1 MPAASLF
8 APPLFV
14 LLWSSAF
21 VGAKFG
27 LPHAEPLTFL
37 ALRFAMV
44 TLLFAAIAAVLR
56 APWPASWRD
65 AGHIAIVGFLVQGV
79 YLGGVFVAIHR
90 GVPAGL
96 AALIV
101 GLQPI
106 LTALL
111 AGRMLGARVSG
122 RQWVGLAFGLAGV
135 ALVLGERL
143 EIMTLDPLGLAT
155 CVCGLIAISI
165 GTLHQKRFASAMNVA
180 TGSAIQNLTAAAATL
195 AGALAFET
203 MAVTW
208 TPAFSL
214 SLAWLTVV
222 VSIGA
227 FSLLMVMI
235 RLGEAVKVVSLF
247 YLVPPTTA
255 LLAWLA
261 FDERIGTIGAA
272 GIAVTALGVAL
283 VVRPP
288 RPAGME
294 RAGTKQAGTKQA
306 GRSGNLR

>member
-1 MPAASLF
+1 MTFLPYL
-8 APPLFV
+8 APPVFV

-37 ALRFAMV
+37 AIRFALV
-44 TLLFAAIAAVLR
+44 TVLFAFIARALS
-56 APWPASWRD
+56 APWPTSWRQT
-65 AGHIAIVGFLVQGV
+65 GHIAVVGALVQGV

-90 GVPAGL
+90 GVPASL

-111 AGRMLGARVSG
+111 AGRLLGERTSA
-122 RQWVGLAFGLAGV
+122 RQWLGLGLGLAGV
-135 ALVLGERL
+135 AVVLGERM
-143 EIMTLDPLGLAT
+143 EASPIDRIGLAT
-155 CVCGLIAISI
+155 CVAGLIAMSL
-165 GTLHQKRFASAMNVA
+165 GTLHQKRFASSMNVA
-180 TGSAIQNLTAAAATL
+180 TGSAVQNITAAALTFI
-195 AGALAFET
+195 GALALEDLR
-203 MAVTW
+203 VEW
-208 TPAFSL
+208 VPAFSL

-247 YLVPPTTA
+247 YMVPPTTA
-255 LLAWLA
+255 LLAWIL
-261 FDERIGTIGAA
+261 FDERIGLFGAC

-283 VVRPP
+283 VVR
-288 RPAGME
+288 RPKDTG
-294 RAGTKQAGTKQA
+294 
-306 GRSGNLR
+306 LP

>member
-1 MPAASLF
+1 MPILPYL
-8 APPLFV
+8 APPVFV

-37 ALRFAMV
+37 AIRFALV
-44 TLLFAAIAAVLR
+44 TVLFVTIARALS
-56 APWPASWRD
+56 APWPTDWRQT
-65 AGHIAIVGFLVQGV
+65 GHIAVVGALVQGL
-79 YLGGVFVAIHR
+79 YLGGVFVAIDR

-111 AGRMLGARVSG
+111 AGRLLGERTSA
-122 RQWVGLAFGLAGV
+122 RQWLGLVLGLTGV
-135 ALVLGERL
+135 ALVLGERM
-143 EIMTLDPLGLAT
+143 EATAVDRIGLAT
-155 CVCGLIAISI
+155 CVTALIAMSL
-165 GTLHQKRFASAMNVA
+165 GTLHQKRFASTMNVA
-180 TGSAIQNLTAAAATL
+180 TGSAVQNMTAAALTGL
-195 AGALAFET
+195 GALMLEDFE
-203 MAVTW
+203 VEW
-208 TPAFSL
+208 VPAFTL

-235 RLGEAVKVVSLF
+235 RLGEAVRVVSLF

-255 LLAWLA
+255 LLAWIA
-261 FDERIGTIGAA
+261 FDERIGPLGAG

-283 VVRPP
+283 VVR
-288 RPAGME
+288 RAKGAG
-294 RAGTKQAGTKQA
+294 GP
-306 GRSGNLR
+306 

>member
-1 MPAASLF
+1 MTILPYL
-8 APPLFV
+8 APPVFV

-37 ALRFAMV
+37 AIRFALV
-44 TLLFAAIAAVLR
+44 TLLFAVIARALS
-56 APWPASWRD
+56 APWPTSWRQT
-65 AGHIAIVGFLVQGV
+65 GHIAVVGALVQGV

-111 AGRMLGARVSG
+111 AGRLLGERTSA
-122 RQWVGLAFGLAGV
+122 RQWFGLGLGLAGV
-135 ALVLGERL
+135 AMVLGERM
-143 EIMTLDPLGLAT
+143 EAATIDRIGLAT
-155 CVCGLIAISI
+155 CVAGLIAMSV
-165 GTLHQKRFASAMNVA
+165 GTLHQKRFASSMNVA
-180 TGSAIQNLTAAAATL
+180 TGSAVQNVTAAVLTL
-195 AGALAFET
+195 LGALALEDLQ
-203 MAVTW
+203 VEW
-208 TPAFSL
+208 VPAFTL

-235 RLGEAVKVVSLF
+235 RLGEAVRVVSLF
-247 YLVPPTTA
+247 YMVPPTTA
-255 LLAWLA
+255 LLAWIL
-261 FDERIGTIGAA
+261 FDERIGLVGAC
-272 GIAVTALGVAL
+272 GIAVTAVGVAL
-283 VVRPP
+283 VVR
-288 RPAGME
+288 RA
-294 RAGTKQAGTKQA
+294 AGT
-306 GRSGNLR
+306 GRP

>member
-1 MPAASLF
+1 MTALPYL

-27 LPHAEPLTFL
+27 LPHAEPMTFL
-37 ALRFAMV
+37 AIRFALV
-44 TLLFAAIAAVLR
+44 TVLFAIVARALS
-56 APWPASWRD
+56 APWPSSWRQ
-65 AGHIAIVGFLVQGV
+65 AGHIAIVGTLVQGI

-96 AALIV
+96 ASLIV

-106 LTALL
+106 LTAVL
-111 AGRMLGARVSG
+111 AGRLLGERTSA
-122 RQWVGLAFGLAGV
+122 RQWGGLALGLAGV
-135 ALVLGERL
+135 AMVLGERM
-143 EIMTLDPLGLAT
+143 EAAAIDPLGLVI
-155 CVCGLIAISI
+155 CVFGLVAISV
-165 GTLHQKRFASAMNVA
+165 GTLHQKRYASSMHVA
-180 TGSAIQNLTAAAATL
+180 SGSAIQNLTATILTL
-195 AGALAFET
+195 IGALTFET
-203 MAVTW
+203 MEVEW
-208 TPAFSL
+208 VPAFSL

-227 FSLLMVMI
+227 FSLLMMMI

-255 LLAWLA
+255 LLAWIA
-261 FDERIGTIGAA
+261 FDERIGLVGGI

-283 VVRPP
+283 VVRSAKKTGP
-288 RPAGME
+288 
-294 RAGTKQAGTKQA
+294 T
-306 GRSGNLR
+306 